1 MRAPHKLSTLK
12 VKCKMFHY
20 HPKYKF
26 LYFIHKYRSIFV
38 TVLRQDL
45 NYTAQARLELVTL
58 LPQPPECY
66 HRHTLLDLA
75 SGGVLKVPL
84 QLRPFT

>member
-12 VKCKMFHY
+12 LKYKMLHY

-26 LYFIHKYRSIFV
+26 LYLIHKYRSTFV
-38 TVLRQDL
+38 TVLMQDS
-45 NYTAQARLELVTL
+45 NYTIQASLELVTL
-58 LPQPPECY
+58 LPQPPERY
-66 HRHTLLDLA
+66 HRHALLDLA
-75 SGGVLKVPL
+75 SGGALRVYL